1 MATLL
6 LLAVALAQPPAP
18 SREPPLLIC
27 SLVTPAGETV
37 GFMAPSWDESS
48 DDIMLVGTEGSVWPT
63 RTLPGQ
69 RGIMTGTPRAPRM
82 FAFGAG
88 NGLALDIGDSS
99 RDHSLKEARLYRRNG
114 EKVGLSVAF
123 GFCRLQPAASVI
135 FRALDPAADP
145 REIGANIPAFDP
157 ARWPGTT
164 CGLILSD
171 GRRVPFQFSLA
182 GQDRVTLSSPELWAG
197 RPITMDIRWGTVEG
211 DQAGTFSRRGGPEGF
226 QVMSVLDSS
235 AARLI
240 WLRQI
245 GGSAQSGFGICGYP
259 QVVRRPSP

>member
-1 MATLL
+1 MVTAAAIAL
-6 LLAVALAQPPAP
+6 ALAQPAAP
-18 SREPPLLIC
+18 SQERPLLIC
-27 SLVTPAGETV
+27 SLVTPAGESV

-48 DDIMLVGTEGSVWPT
+48 DDITLVGTEGSVWPT

-69 RGIMTGTPRAPRM
+69 RGIMTGSPRAARM
-82 FAFGAG
+82 FAFGGG

-99 RDHSLKEARLYRRNG
+99 LDHSLKEARLYRRNG

-135 FRALDPAADP
+135 YRALDQAADP
-145 REIGANIPAFDP
+145 REIGASIPAFDP
-157 ARWPGTT
+157 ARWPGTN
-164 CGLILSD
+164 CGLVLSD

-182 GQDRVTLSSPELWAG
+182 GQGRVRLSSPDLWAG
-197 RPITMDIRWGTVEG
+197 SPITMDIRWGTVDG
-211 DQAGTFSRRGGPEGF
+211 DQAGIFSRRGGPEGF

-235 AARLI
+235 AVRLI

-245 GGSAQSGFGICGYP
+245 GGSAQSGFAICGYP